1 VIGGI
6 AILLL
11 LGILIMLVLRHKRKK
26 RQTLPPPSTTF
37 DAGRH
42 HSLDETLVDRT
53 PMTEHRVPVAGYVG
67 NEKDVY
73 RSDVVVPR
81 ENEMETSANVWEID
95 GREMQ
100 RRDTGVSELASP
112 VVEPAR
118 VRRQEH
124 SELHF

>member
-1 VIGGI
+1 
-6 AILLL
+6 
-11 LGILIMLVLRHKRKK
+11 MLVLRHKRKK
-26 RQTLPPPSTTF
+26 RQTLPPSSPAFGS
-37 DAGRH
+37 GRR

-53 PMTEHRVPVAGYVG
+53 PMTEHSVPIAGYVG

-73 RSDVVVPR
+73 RSDVAVPR
-81 ENEMETSANVWEID
+81 ETEMETSANVWEID

-100 RRDTGVSELASP
+100 RQETGVSELESP
-112 VVEPAR
+112 LVKPAR